1 MLTFFNYNY
10 HVTVT
15 LTPDQNVVI
24 PRTLQAAY
32 ICHFINNNGN
42 IQQYHW
48 LVNDTQLEDLNLGDR
63 VQVVESRSTGILSFI
78 NIPEEY
84 NDTTIQ
90 CETTLTSGEI
100 IYSNNAI
107 LSVQGEDKLVALQPY
122 AYIVSIAVVSGTWY
136 NEGLVWYS
144 FAY

>member
-1 MLTFFNYNY
+1 MSNNDISLY

-15 LTPDQNVVI
+15 LTPDKNVVI
-24 PRTLQAAY
+24 PGTLQATY

-48 LVNDTQLEDLNLGDR
+48 LVNGTQLEDLNLGDGI
-63 VQVVESRSTGILSFI
+63 QVVESRSTGILSFI

-84 NDTTIQ
+84 NDTIIQ
-90 CETTLTSGEI
+90 CEATLTSGEI

-107 LSVQGEDKLVALQPY
+107 LLVQGEDKLIVL
-122 AYIVSIAVVSGTWY
+122 YIGIADLLFFLGCD
-136 NEGLVWYS
+136 NEV
-144 FAY
+144 

>member
-1 MLTFFNYNY
+1 MHGMSNNDISLY

-15 LTPDQNVVI
+15 LTPDKNVVI
-24 PRTLQAAY
+24 PGTLQATY

-48 LVNDTQLEDLNLGDR
+48 LVNGTQLEDLNLGNG

-84 NDTTIQ
+84 NDTIIQ
-90 CETTLTSGEI
+90 CEATLTSGEI

-107 LSVQGEDKLVALQPY
+107 LLVQGEDKLVVL
-122 AYIVSIAVVSGTWY
+122 YIGIA
-136 NEGLVWYS
+136 
-144 FAY
+144 A

>member
-1 MLTFFNYNY
+1 MHGTSNNDTPLY

-24 PRTLQAAY
+24 PRTLQATY
-32 ICHFINNNGN
+32 ICNFINNNGN

-48 LVNDTQLEDLNLGDR
+48 LVNGTQLEDLNLGNG

-84 NDTTIQ
+84 NDTIIQ
-90 CETTLTSGEI
+90 CEATLTSGEI

-107 LSVQGEDKLVALQPY
+107 LLVQGEDKLVVL
-122 AYIVSIAVVSGTWY
+122 YIGIA
-136 NEGLVWYS
+136 
-144 FAY
+144 A

>member
-24 PRTLQAAY
+24 PRTLQATY

-42 IQQYHW
+42 VQQYHW
-48 LVNDTQLEDLNLGDR
+48 LVNRTQLEDLDLGDG
-63 VQVVESRSTGILSFI
+63 VQVDESRSTGILSFM

-84 NDTTIQ
+84 NDTIIQ
-90 CETTLTSGEI
+90 CKATLTSGDI
-100 IYSNNAI
+100 IDSNNAT
-107 LSVQGEDKLVALQPY
+107 LLVQGEDKLMY
-122 AYIVSIAVVSGTWY
+122 SAYTGS
-136 NEGLVWYS
+136 
-144 FAY
+144 